1 MTEKWRIIELQE
13 KGAYLN
19 MGIDNAIMDGVK
31 SGTSDPTIRFYTW
44 KPPAVS
50 IGCFQSMRDEVNVE
64 TCKKNGIDLVR
75 RLTGGG
81 AVYHDREVTYSIIGS
96 ADMFPSGIIESYRQI
111 CGYIIYGLSILG
123 INSTFAPINDIVV
136 EGKKIS
142 GNAQTR
148 REGVL
153 LQHGT
158 VIYDFEP
165 EKMFGVLNISKEKI
179 SDKMI
184 KSAKD
189 RVTSVLEHSNVSM
202 GELHLALLRGFC
214 KGRDYYIGNLSAEEE
229 HAALNYSTEKYS
241 SDSWNFSR

>member
-1 MTEKWRIIELQE
+1 MAEKWRIIELQE
-13 KGAYLN
+13 KSACLN

-31 SGTSDPTIRFYTW
+31 SGTSDPTIRFYNW

-50 IGCFQSMRDEVNVE
+50 IGCFQSMRDEVNVDV
-64 TCKKNGIDLVR
+64 CKKNGIDVVR

-81 AVYHDREVTYSIIGS
+81 AVYHDKELTYSIIGS
-96 ADMFPSGIIESYRQI
+96 VDLFPRGIIESYKQI
-111 CGYIIYGLSILG
+111 CGYIQYGLSILG
-123 INSTFAPINDIVV
+123 IDSAFAPINDIVV

-165 EKMFGVLNISKEKI
+165 EKMFGVLNVSKEKI

-184 KSAKD
+184 KNAKD
-189 RVTSVLEHSNVSM
+189 RVTSVLEHSNVSLE
-202 GELHLALLRGFC
+202 ELHLALLRGFC
-214 KGRDYYIGNLSAEEE
+214 KGRDYYIGDLSADEER
-229 HAALNYSTEKYS
+229 AALNYSNEKYS
-241 SDSWNFSR
+241 SESWNFSR

>member
-1 MTEKWRIIELQE
+1 MAEKWRIIELQE
-13 KGAYLN
+13 KSAYLN
-19 MGIDNAIMDGVK
+19 MGIDNVIMDGVR
-31 SGTSDPTIRFYTW
+31 SGASDPTIRFYTW

-50 IGCFQSMRDEVNVE
+50 IGCFQSMGDEVNVDV
-64 TCKKNGIDLVR
+64 CKRNGIDTVR

-81 AVYHDREVTYSIIGS
+81 AVYHDKEVTYGIIGS
-96 ADMFPSGIIESYRQI
+96 IDMFPKGIIESYRQV
-111 CGYIIYGLSILG
+111 CGYVIYGLSILG

-136 EGKKIS
+136 DGKKIS

-189 RVTSVLEHSNVSM
+189 RVTSVLEHSSVSIE
-202 GELHLALLRGFC
+202 ELHLALLRGFC
-214 KGRDYYIGNLSAEEE
+214 RGRDYYVGTLSAEEE
-229 HAALNYSTEKYS
+229 SAALSYANEKYS
-241 SDSWNFSR
+241 SESWNFSR